1 MFLDRIKA
9 IFRSAPGVLADGQQT
24 QLRCD
29 ATGALITTGGGGGGG
44 SVTFTPPLSFD
55 TGGTLADEG
64 VIRAAAGTLLD
75 VNGYNDSDSVRFFQ
89 LFNTI
94 AVPADG
100 AAPATVV
107 IRVPANSNFSISFAD
122 GQGRSFDTGITWA
135 SSTTLTTKTIT
146 GVADMQV
153 NAQFR

>member
-1 MFLDRIKA
+1 MLERILA
-9 IFRSAPGVLADGQQT
+9 IFRAAPGVLADGQQT

-44 SVTFTPPLSFD
+44 AVTFTPPSSFD
-55 TGGTLADEG
+55 TGGTLAASG

-75 VNGYNDSDSVRFFQ
+75 VNGFNDSDDVRFFQ
-89 LFNTI
+89 LYDRA
-94 AVPADG
+94 AVPVDG
-100 AAPATVV
+100 AVPATVV
-107 IRVPANSNFSISFAD
+107 IRVPAHSNFSISFAD
-122 GQGRSFDTGITWA
+122 GQGRSFSTGITWA
-135 SSTTLTTKTIT
+135 SSTTLTTKTET